1 MMTKRGT
8 GTPPGSMTVTGA
20 STTTDGYRYD
30 LFLSYRRAGNVELWV
45 QNHLRPVLD
54 ECLTDH
60 VGHPPRI
67 FIDTGIQTGS
77 RWPASLRH
85 ALRRSRILVPVL
97 SAGYFKTPWCRAEW
111 STFADREKSCGG
123 VALLIYPILHSGMR
137 ALPAEALERQLADFR
152 QWNFP
157 YPQFRQNQRYLS
169 FHRAIETVADEL
181 AQRCSQAPEWTQNWP
196 VHAPRNPSARTGLD
210 TWSLPKW

>member
-1 MMTKRGT
+1 
-8 GTPPGSMTVTGA
+8 A
-20 STTTDGYRYD
+20 
-30 LFLSYRRAGNVELWV
+30 E
-45 QNHLRPVLD
+45 
-54 ECLTDH
+54 
-60 VGHPPRI
+60 GH
-67 FIDTGIQTGS
+67 
-77 RWPASLRH
+77 
-85 ALRRSRILVPVL
+85 
-97 SAGYFKTPWCRAEW
+97 FKTPGFRAEW

-210 TWSLPKW
+210 TWSLPKWQADDPSPRLQLPMLLPMVRQGDRRQHQLLLDRADVSADRCRGR